1 MLKRSLLYVRGS
13 GGVVALGVLMLLL
26 AAALE
31 LLLPWPIKW
40 LIDCVFG
47 SLDFPGFLHAVPGL
61 RDGSSAGAN
70 VLALAVMIFVLGVSH
85 KGLTML
91 SQLWLIRAGN
101 LMVKRLRLETL
112 GKLYDLPLSFHDRSK
127 VGDLMYR
134 AVYDTYAIQTILSGV
149 LVPVFSGVFVVIGV
163 IVVMLRIDLSLTVV
177 TVMTVPVLW
186 LNLKWFEKRIE
197 RRAKRFHESESA
209 ISSRVQ
215 ESLSSIRVIQAFT
228 LEEEGKNT
236 LSRDADTSVRENM
249 SKSATELAFA
259 MVVGVVTAFG
269 TAVVVWIGSRAVLDG
284 RLYPGDVLVFLAY
297 LATLYQPLNAFSQGA
312 SVFHSAAAQLK
323 RVFSLLDENNALGS
337 ADGGEEL
344 AVVRGD
350 IEFDRVSFAYEQR
363 EQALHAV
370 DLRVDA
376 GQTVAL
382 VGRTGSGKSTVM
394 SLLMRFYDPDE
405 GRVLLDGVDVK
416 SLKRSWLRRQISIVF
431 QEPLLFS
438 ATIRENIGFGRLDA
452 CDDEI
457 ERAARRAQ
465 AHEFIVS
472 LPDGYETLLGERGV
486 NLSGGQKQRL
496 SIARAFLKNAPVLIL
511 DEPTS
516 ALDASTEAE
525 LVVTLSELMRG
536 RTTLIIAHR
545 LSTIRGADRIV
556 VLDKGRVVETGTH
569 AELIARNGGSYRELY
584 EVQRLD
590 EGDEAAQPN

>member
-1 MLKRSLLYVRGS
+1 MLKRSWFYVRGS
-13 GGVVALGVLMLLL
+13 GGLVALGVLMLLL

-47 SLDFPGFLHAVPGL
+47 SLDFPGFLRAVPGL

-70 VLALAVMIFVLGVSH
+70 VLALAMMIFVLGVGH

-163 IVVMLRIDLSLTVV
+163 IVVMLRIDLSLTLV

-228 LEEEGKNT
+228 LEEEGKNA

-323 RVFSLLDENNALGS
+323 RVFSLLDENNALGA

-350 IEFDRVSFAYEQR
+350 IEFDRVSFAYEKR
-363 EQALHAV
+363 EQALHEV

-569 AELIARNGGSYRELY
+569 AELIARDGGSYRELY

-590 EGDEAAQPN
+590 EGDEDAQPG

>member
-1 MLKRSLLYVRGS
+1 MLKRSLYYVRGN
-13 GGVVALGVLMLLL
+13 GGLVALGVFVLLL
-26 AAALE
+26 VAALE

-47 SLDFPGFLHAVPGL
+47 SLDFPKILHGIPGL
-61 RDGSSAGAN
+61 NVGSSAGAN
-70 VLALAVMIFVLGVSH
+70 VLALAVMIFVLGVTH

-134 AVYDTYAIQTILSGV
+134 SVYDTYAIQTILSGV

-163 IVVMLRIDLSLTVV
+163 MVVMLRIDLTLTVV

-197 RRAKRFHESESA
+197 QRAKGFHESESA

-228 LEEEGKNT
+228 LEDEGKKA

-249 SKSATELAFA
+249 SKSATELAFGL
-259 MVVGVVTAFG
+259 VVGVVTAFG
-269 TAVVVWIGSRAVLDG
+269 TAVVVWIGSKAVLEG

-312 SVFHSAAAQLK
+312 SVFHSSAAQLK
-323 RVFSLLDENNALGS
+323 RVFSLLDEENPLGP

-344 AVVRGD
+344 ADVRGD
-350 IEFDRVSFAYEQR
+350 IGFDGVCFAYEER

-370 DLRVDA
+370 DLRVRA

-382 VGRTGSGKSTVM
+382 VGRTGSGKSTIM
-394 SLLMRFYDPDE
+394 NLLMRFYDPDV
-405 GRVLLDGVDVK
+405 GCVMLDGADLK
-416 SLKRSWLRRQISIVF
+416 SLKRSWLRRQVGVVF

-452 CDDEI
+452 SDEEI
-457 ERAARRAQ
+457 ECAARRAQ

-525 LVVTLSELMRG
+525 LVVTLSELMQG

-556 VLDKGRVVETGTH
+556 VLDKGRVVEAGTH
-569 AELIARNGGSYRELY
+569 AELIARDGGSYRELY
-584 EVQRLD
+584 EAQRLD
-590 EGDEAAQPN
+590 EGHEDG